1 MYGLVLEGGGGKGS
15 EQIGVCKALK
25 ELGIEISAVAG
36 TSVGALNGAM
46 VVQDD
51 IDKAYELWY
60 NMNPDNV
67 INLTTEEL
75 DGFKGN
81 SLNVVVSR
89 LRKIISERGLDVGPL
104 VKLVKSVIDE
114 EKIRKSPID
123 FGIVTVDLTERK
135 AVEIF
140 KEEIPEGRIADY
152 IIASAGFPAFK
163 PTVIDGRMYIDGA
176 FYNNL
181 PVNLVSKKGCR
192 DIIVVRTYGFGI
204 KRHMDLGDI
213 NLVNIAPSEN
223 LGPIL
228 DFNSHRARK
237 NLEMGYFDGL
247 KVWRKL
253 KGKKYYIEP
262 MNDDSFFI
270 TYLAGISNEKIEKLC
285 ELFGIE
291 SCSGRRL
298 LFEYLVPKVADLLG
312 LPANVTYEDIAVGLL
327 EKIAEE
333 CRVERFRIYS
343 IREFYSVIMDRH
355 KYQEDDFIK
364 EIPGFLRGKDL
375 LARFIRERII
385 GIIAN
390 VLFDTAANTTV

>member
-1 MYGLVLEGGGGKGS
+1 M
-15 EQIGVCKALK
+15 I
-25 ELGIEISAVAG
+25 
-36 TSVGALNGAM
+36 
-46 VVQDD
+46 VQDD

-60 NMNPDNV
+60 HMNPDNV
-67 INLTTEEL
+67 ISLTTEEL
-75 DGFKGN
+75 DGFTGN
-81 SLNVVVSR
+81 SLNVVISR
-89 LRKIISERGLDVGPL
+89 LRKIILERGLDVSPL

-152 IIASAGFPAFK
+152 IIASASFPAFK

-181 PVNLVSKKGCR
+181 PVNLVRKKGCSN
-192 DIIVVRTYGFGI
+192 IIVVRTYGFGI

-213 NLVNIAPSEN
+213 NLINIAPSEN

-228 DFNSHRARK
+228 DFNTDRARK

-247 KVWRKL
+247 KVFRKL

-270 TYLAGISNEKIEKLC
+270 TYLAGISNEKLEKLC
-285 ELFGIE
+285 GLFGIE

-312 LPANVTYEDIAVGLL
+312 LPPNVTYEDIAVGLL

-333 CRVERFRIYS
+333 CGVERFRIYN
-343 IREFYSVIMDRH
+343 IREFYSEITERY

-375 LARFIRERII
+375 LARFVRERII

-390 VLFDTAANTTV
+390 VLFDTTAI

>member
-15 EQIGVCKALK
+15 FQIGVCKALK

-46 VVQDD
+46 IVQDD

-60 NMNPDNV
+60 HMNPDNV
-67 INLTTEEL
+67 ISLTTEEL
-75 DGFKGN
+75 DGFTGN
-81 SLNVVVSR
+81 SLNVVISR
-89 LRKIISERGLDVGPL
+89 LRKIILERGLDVSPL

-152 IIASAGFPAFK
+152 IIASASFPAFK

-181 PVNLVSKKGCR
+181 PVNLVRKKGCSN
-192 DIIVVRTYGFGI
+192 IIVVRTYGFGI

-213 NLVNIAPSEN
+213 NLINIAPSEN

-228 DFNSHRARK
+228 DFNTDRARK

-247 KVWRKL
+247 KVFRKL

-270 TYLAGISNEKIEKLC
+270 TYLAGISNEKLEKLC
-285 ELFGIE
+285 GLFGIE

-312 LPANVTYEDIAVGLL
+312 LPPNVTYEDIAVGLL

-333 CRVERFRIYS
+333 CGVERFRIYN
-343 IREFYSVIMDRH
+343 IREFYSEITERY

-375 LARFIRERII
+375 LARFVRERII

-390 VLFDTAANTTV
+390 VLFDTTAI